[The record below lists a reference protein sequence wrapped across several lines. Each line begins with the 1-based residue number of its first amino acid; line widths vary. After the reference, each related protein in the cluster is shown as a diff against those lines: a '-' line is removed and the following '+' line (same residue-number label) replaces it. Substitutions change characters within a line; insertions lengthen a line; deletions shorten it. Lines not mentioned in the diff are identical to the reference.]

1 MLPRRVREVRVERSR
16 RRHLRQTRA
25 AALRLRTSEM
35 AAMILDR
42 ITSGRSLRVV
52 VIQVA
57 MGEMK

>member
-16 RRHLRQTRA
+16 KRHLRQTRA

-35 AAMILDR
+35 AAMILER

>member
-35 AAMILDR
+35 AAMILER